1 MQPSYSELRIAAP
14 VGRAYPIM
22 SFLLGDM
29 MNEITYARK
38 TELMNPN
45 MGRNVDLVL
54 LDARE
59 KRKVVAADTGVE

>member
-1 MQPSYSELRIAAP
+1 
-14 VGRAYPIM
+14 
-22 SFLLGDM
+22 